1 MILIDSIYINDGGGL
16 VLLKFIIEK
25 IEEAGLDVFYLI
37 DERAQSNFTW
47 LKDSQSEFIANSILE
62 RKLFYKKNMNK
73 FSKIFCFGNI
83 PPPIKLNVPVYV
95 YFHQPLFLKI
105 PSEFS
110 LKNKII
116 YKVKQI
122 VLSYYK
128 KNADIWLTQSR
139 LIQESFTKKY
149 LKNDPSSVKILP
161 FYPPLN
167 FDERAIKRQSDSFL
181 YVSNTAP
188 HKNHEKLIAAFCN
201 AFDKT
206 QTGVLTVTV
215 PKSSVDLCELIDE
228 KNRLNYPIKNVGFI
242 GRNEL
247 VNLYLSHE
255 YLIFPSL
262 AESFGLG
269 LAEAVDAGCK
279 VLVSDLPYAYQVCDP
294 SLTFNPYTVESI
306 ESAII
311 TAITQELPESN
322 KIITNDINQLISL
335 LLE

>member
-1 MILIDSIYINDGGGL
+1 MILLDSVYINESGGL
-16 VLLKFIIEK
+16 ILLKYLIAEIEK
-25 IEEAGLDVFYLI
+25 QNLDVYYLCDSRTNCI
-37 DERAQSNFTW
+37 FSNFEES
-47 LKDSQSEFIANSILE
+47 KIKFIQNSNIERIKFYYAN
-62 RKLFYKKNMNK
+62 RNK
-73 FSKIFCFGNI
+73 FSTILCFGNV
-83 PPPIKLNVPVYV
+83 PPPISLEVPVFV
-95 YFHQPLFLKI
+95 YLHQKLFIEI
-105 PSEFS
+105 PSDFS
-110 LKNKII
+110 FKKKLI
-116 YKVKQI
+116 YKIKQM
-122 VLSYYK
+122 VFNFYK
-128 KNADIWLTQSR
+128 KNADIWLVQSELMR
-139 LIQESFTKKY
+139 QQFANKYFNGNMSHTK
-149 LKNDPSSVKILP
+149 VMP
-161 FYPPLN
+161 FYPHLDFFN
-167 FDERAIKRQSDSFL
+167 QAIFRKKSSFL
-181 YVSNTAP
+181 YVSNAAP

-201 AFDKT
+201 AFDET
-206 QTGVLTVTV
+206 QTGVLTITV

-242 GRNEL
+242 DRNEL